1 MKLLIKEVVNY
12 KDYNDFELLS
22 YVSENN
28 EEASEVLFE
37 KYRPLINAT
46 ANRLYYYCKNTG
58 LEINDL
64 IQEGLL
70 GLNLA
75 INSFDEGKETSFYTY
90 AKKCIERKIISL
102 VVSTRRLK
110 HRFLNESLS
119 FEINDEVSQAY
130 IHEKNLEDNSYNPES
145 ILLNSESAQE
155 LIKEVSEQ
163 LTDFEVQ
170 VFELKLNGFDYK
182 EIAEILDKD
191 TKSIDNALQRIKSK
205 IKKIRG

>member
-1 MKLLIKEVVNY
+1 MNY
-12 KDYNDFELLS
+12 RDYNDFELLS
-22 YVSENN
+22 YVSDNN

-64 IQEGLL
+64 VQEGLL
-70 GLNLA
+70 GLNMA
-75 INSFDEGKETSFYTY
+75 ITSFNENKETGFYTY

-102 VVSTRRLK
+102 VVSARRLK
-110 HRFLNESLS
+110 HKFLNESLS
-119 FEINDEVSQAY
+119 LENNDESFQSY
-130 IHEKNLEDNSYNPES
+130 ICEKNLEDNSYNPES
-145 ILLNSESAQE
+145 ILLNTESAQE
-155 LIKEVSEQ
+155 LISEVNKH

-170 VFELKLNGFDYK
+170 VFELKINGFEYK

-205 IKKIRG
+205 IRKIRG

>member
-1 MKLLIKEVVNY
+1 MNY
-12 KDYNDFELLS
+12 RDYNDFELLS
-22 YVSENN
+22 YVSEKN

-46 ANRLYYYCKNTG
+46 ANRLYCYCKNTG

-70 GLNLA
+70 GLNMA
-75 INSFDEGKETSFYTY
+75 ITSFDEEKETGFYTY

-102 VVSTRRLK
+102 VVGARRLK
-110 HRFLNESLS
+110 HRVLNESLS
-119 FEINDEVSQAY
+119 LEINDEVSQTY
-130 IHEKNLEDNSYNPES
+130 IYEKNLEDNSYNPES
-145 ILLNSESAQE
+145 ILLNSESAEE
-155 LIKEVSEQ
+155 LIKEVNEH
-163 LTDFEVQ
+163 LTDFEIQ
-170 VFELKLNGFDYK
+170 VFELKLNGFEYK

-191 TKSIDNALQRIKSK
+191 IKSIDNALQRIKNK

>member
-1 MKLLIKEVVNY
+1 MKLLIKEVMNY

-22 YVSENN
+22 YVSDNN

-64 IQEGLL
+64 IQEGML

-75 INSFDEGKETSFYTY
+75 INSFDNEKETSFYTY
-90 AKKCIERKIISL
+90 AKKCIERRIIS
-102 VVSTRRLK
+102 VIVSSRRLK
-110 HRFLNESLS
+110 HKFLNESLS
-119 FEINDEVSQAY
+119 FEVNDEVSQSF
-130 IHEKNLEDNSYNPES
+130 IHEKNLEDNSYNPEE
-145 ILLNSESAQE
+145 ILVNSESFEE
-155 LIKEVSEQ
+155 LIKEVSSH
-163 LTDFEVQ
+163 LTEFEVQ

-191 TKSIDNALQRIKSK
+191 TKSIDNALQRIKVK
-205 IKKIRG
+205 IKRIRG

>member
-1 MKLLIKEVVNY
+1 MNY
-12 KDYNDFELLS
+12 RDYNDFELLS
-22 YVSENN
+22 YVSDNN

-64 IQEGLL
+64 IQEGML

-75 INSFDEGKETSFYTY
+75 INSFDNEKETSFYTY
-90 AKKCIERKIISL
+90 AKKCIERRIIS
-102 VVSTRRLK
+102 VIVSSRRLK
-110 HRFLNESLS
+110 HKFLNESLS
-119 FEINDEVSQAY
+119 FEINDEVSQSF
-130 IHEKNLEDNSYNPES
+130 IHEKNLEDNSYNPEE
-145 ILLNSESAQE
+145 ILVNSESFEE
-155 LIKEVSEQ
+155 LIKEVSSH
-163 LTDFEVQ
+163 LTEFEIQ

-191 TKSIDNALQRIKSK
+191 TKSIDNALQRIKVK
-205 IKKIRG
+205 IKRIRG

>member
-1 MKLLIKEVVNY
+1 MKLLIKDQMNY
-12 KDYNDFELLS
+12 RDYNDFELLS

-37 KYRPLINAT
+37 KYRPLIVAT
-46 ANRLYYYCKNTG
+46 ANRMYCYCKNTG

-75 INSFDEGKETSFYTY
+75 MNSFSNEKDTGFYTY

-102 VVSTRRLK
+102 VVGARRLK
-110 HRFLNESLS
+110 HKVLNESLS
-119 FEINDEVSQAY
+119 LEINDNMSSSY
-130 IHEKNLEDNSYNPES
+130 ICEKNLEDNSYNPES
-145 ILLNSESAQE
+145 ILVNSESIEE
-155 LIKEVSEQ
+155 LMKEVNKH
-163 LTDFEVQ
+163 LTDFEIQ
-170 VFELKLNGFDYK
+170 VFELKLNGFEYR

-191 TKSIDNALQRIKSK
+191 TKSIDNALQRIKNK

>member
-1 MKLLIKEVVNY
+1 MNY
-12 KDYNDFELLS
+12 RDYNDFELLS
-22 YVSENN
+22 YIAEQN

-37 KYRPLINAT
+37 KYRPLIVAT

-58 LEINDL
+58 LELNDL
-64 IQEGLL
+64 IQEGML

-75 INSFDEGKETSFYTY
+75 MTSFDDSKDTSFYTY

-102 VVSTRRLK
+102 VVGSRRLK
-110 HRFLNESLS
+110 HKFLNDSLS
-119 FEINDEVSQAY
+119 FELTDSDNETY
-130 IHEKNLEDNSYNPES
+130 TFEKSLEDNSYNPEK
-145 ILLNSESAQE
+145 ILLNSERAEE
-155 LIKEVSEQ
+155 LIKKVSDE

-191 TKSIDNALQRIKSK
+191 SKSIDNALQRIKNK
-205 IKKIRG
+205 IKKIRE

>member
-1 MKLLIKEVVNY
+1 MKLLIKELMNY
-12 KDYNDFELLS
+12 RDYNDFELLS

-46 ANRLYYYCKNTG
+46 ANRLYCYCKNTG

-64 IQEGLL
+64 IQEGML

-75 INSFDEGKETSFYTY
+75 MTSFDNEKETSFYTY

-102 VVSTRRLK
+102 VVSARRLK
-110 HRFLNESLS
+110 HKILNDSLS
-119 FEINDEVSQAY
+119 LEINDESSQSY
-130 IHEKNLEDNSYNPES
+130 VYEKNLEDNSYNPEE
-145 ILLNSESAQE
+145 ILLNSESTEE
-155 LIKEVSEQ
+155 LINEVSSQ
-163 LTDFEVQ
+163 LTDFEIQ
-170 VFELKLNGFDYK
+170 VFELKLNGFEYR

-191 TKSIDNALQRIKSK
+191 IKSIDNALQRIKAK

>member
-1 MKLLIKEVVNY
+1 MKLLIKEVMNY
-12 KDYNDFELLS
+12 RDYNDFELLS
-22 YVSENN
+22 YVSDNN

-64 IQEGLL
+64 IQEGML

-75 INSFDEGKETSFYTY
+75 INSFDNDKETSFYTY
-90 AKKCIERKIISL
+90 AKKCIERRIIS
-102 VVSTRRLK
+102 VIISSRRLK
-110 HRFLNESLS
+110 HKFLNESLS
-119 FEINDEVSQAY
+119 FEINDEVSQSFV
-130 IHEKNLEDNSYNPES
+130 HEKNLEDNSYNPEE
-145 ILLNSESAQE
+145 ILVNSESFEE
-155 LIKEVSEQ
+155 LVKEVSSH
-163 LTDFEVQ
+163 LTEFEVQ

-191 TKSIDNALQRIKSK
+191 TKSIDNALQRIKLK
-205 IKKIRG
+205 IKRIRG

>member
-1 MKLLIKEVVNY
+1 MNY

-37 KYRPLINAT
+37 KYHPLINAT
-46 ANRLYYYCKNTG
+46 ANRLFCYCKNTG

-64 IQEGLL
+64 TQEGML

-75 INSFDEGKETSFYTY
+75 ITSFDNDKEASFYTY
-90 AKKCIERKIISL
+90 AKKCIERKMISL
-102 VVSTRRLK
+102 VVGARRLK
-110 HRFLNESLS
+110 HKFLNESLS
-119 FEINDEVSQAY
+119 LELSDEETKTY
-130 IHEKNLEDNSYNPES
+130 IVEKNLEDNSYNPEE
-145 ILLNSESAQE
+145 ILLNTESVEE
-155 LIKEVSEQ
+155 LIKEVSST

-170 VFELKLNGFDYK
+170 VFELKLNGFEYK

>member
-1 MKLLIKEVVNY
+1 MKLLIKEIMNY
-12 KDYNDFELLS
+12 RDYNDFELLS
-22 YVSENN
+22 YVSDNN

-64 IQEGLL
+64 IQEGML

-75 INSFDEGKETSFYTY
+75 INSFDNEKETSFYTY
-90 AKKCIERKIISL
+90 AKKCIERRIIS
-102 VVSTRRLK
+102 VIVSSRRLK
-110 HRFLNESLS
+110 HKFLNESLS
-119 FEINDEVSQAY
+119 FEINDEVSQSF
-130 IHEKNLEDNSYNPES
+130 IHEKNLEDNSYNPEE
-145 ILLNSESAQE
+145 ILVNSESFEE
-155 LIKEVSEQ
+155 LIKEVSSH
-163 LTDFEVQ
+163 LTEFEIQ

-191 TKSIDNALQRIKSK
+191 TKSIDNALQRIKVK
-205 IKKIRG
+205 IKRIRG

>member
-1 MKLLIKEVVNY
+1 MRLLIKEQMNY
-12 KDYNDFELLS
+12 RDYNDFELLS
-22 YVSENN
+22 YISEKN

-58 LEINDL
+58 LELNDL
-64 IQEGLL
+64 IQEGML

-75 INSFDEGKETSFYTY
+75 MTTFNENKETTFYTY
-90 AKKCIERKIISL
+90 AKTCIERKIISL
-102 VVSTRRLK
+102 VVSSRRLK
-110 HRFLNESLS
+110 HKFLNESLS
-119 FEINDEVSQAY
+119 FEINDEVSQSF
-130 IHEKNLEDNSYNPES
+130 IHEKNLEDNSYNPEE
-145 ILLNSESAQE
+145 ILVNSESLEE
-155 LIKEVSEQ
+155 LIKTVSSH
-163 LTDFEVQ
+163 LTDFEIQ

-191 TKSIDNALQRIKSK
+191 TKSIDNALQRIKTK

>member
-1 MKLLIKEVVNY
+1 MNY
-12 KDYNDFELLS
+12 RDYNDFELLS
-22 YVSENN
+22 YVSDNN

-64 IQEGLL
+64 VQEGLL
-70 GLNLA
+70 GLNMA
-75 INSFDEGKETSFYTY
+75 ITSFNENKETGFYTY
-90 AKKCIERKIISL
+90 AKKCIERKMISL
-102 VVSTRRLK
+102 VVSARRLK
-110 HRFLNESLS
+110 HKFLNESLS
-119 FEINDEVSQAY
+119 LENNDESFQSY
-130 IHEKNLEDNSYNPES
+130 ICEKNLEDNSYNPES
-145 ILLNSESAQE
+145 ILLNTESAQE
-155 LIKEVSEQ
+155 LISEVNKH

-170 VFELKLNGFDYK
+170 VFELKINGFEYK

-205 IKKIRG
+205 IRKIRG